1 MLRLDQRSLPG
12 ISNNV
17 HSVDPLK
24 HRKRNIK
31 GGVSMSDEQNRLF
44 NRERPGI
51 GVRLDNA
58 NSNGGFRDAGE
69 RNRFKMF
76 PDTPLPVVPAK
87 KDMEPVSSTNP
98 ALGMKPIKPR
108 EGSVLQ

>member
-1 MLRLDQRSLPG
+1 M
-12 ISNNV
+12 SN
-17 HSVDPLK
+17 
-24 HRKRNIK
+24 
-31 GGVSMSDEQNRLF
+31 DEQNRLF

-69 RNRFKMF
+69 RNRFQMF
-76 PDTPLPVVPAK
+76 PDTPLPVVPAQ
-87 KDMEPVSSTNP
+87 KDMQPVDARNP
-98 ALGMKPIKPR
+98 TPAQKPIKPR